1 MIPKQS
7 GTVTRHDLQD
17 LRRRLLLD
25 QRAVDYG
32 DLSGV
37 EVLAGAIT
45 ILDGLIDKAD
55 GKGFIAASGYRYPGL
70 DGSYPEEVDA

>member
-7 GTVTRHDLQD
+7 GTITRHDLQD
-17 LRRRLLLD
+17 LRRRVLLD

-37 EVLAGAIT
+37 EVLAGVAA

-55 GKGFIAASGYRYPGL
+55 GKGFIAANGYRYPGL
-70 DGSYPEEVDA
+70 DGSYPEEVQS